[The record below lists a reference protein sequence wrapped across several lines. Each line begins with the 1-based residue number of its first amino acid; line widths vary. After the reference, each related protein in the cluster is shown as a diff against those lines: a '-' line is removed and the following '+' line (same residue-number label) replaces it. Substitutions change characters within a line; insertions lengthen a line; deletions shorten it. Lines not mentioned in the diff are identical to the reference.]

1 MTAGRE
7 ADASEVV
14 VATKPLS
21 EPPPSGV
28 SPSGVLFRL
37 LPYGDASDGPPSSR
51 SIRHLSEPPPSG
63 PVSGVVAPKNFRGDG
78 GPGFWIRGPEAD
90 VEVQFSLEGQEVPEG
105 ITGRSKVIRLSPTGA
120 WFQPE
125 RGVEYPLEGTVE
137 LTIRTRDGE
146 IGPLQANVVTPPTI
160 VQEPIYGL
168 NFVDVPF
175 RLAREIV
182 RLLRDLAASG
192 AAKLAHRSTHVREE
206 IIDVGRIRS
215 VVRALAGVR
224 SRGYL
229 DSNRSQALQLASFDE
244 GGGIVVWAGS
254 NNWGDAPFVLDVT
267 GYNSVYRLHFDSV
280 TPAGE
285 GHVMTSLP
293 KRIERLRH
301 RQYRRGEV
309 NGALTVALYHPL
321 WPRLPQIKREVRDVS
336 FGGVCFVTSA
346 DDDLMFPG
354 LSLPLIEVKET
365 GGELVRLKG
374 EVRSVSQVGDETL
387 ARVSVSPYASR
398 DEGRWNRL
406 VARMLYPTTESGAE
420 WSEPV
425 WDLFRDSGY
434 FNLSGKEPDQFDLLK
449 NSYIKVDQ
457 RGVNV
462 PGLFCHAVFP
472 SERGVEGTVSI
483 MKVYRNTW
491 MLHQLAK
498 RKGSSNVANPRQILR
513 DLYTRAFEH
522 TQTDQQFRW
531 VIAYAEASVRW
542 NQMSHFAFAQRH
554 AGSGKAISLPFQLME
569 VSVPDRAPQ
578 VPEQFEIGP
587 AAPRE
592 VMELLKLVQRT
603 RPPCYAEALDL
614 VPEHADLA
622 GVSRKWHKAGFL
634 RERAILA
641 ARRGGAAVAV
651 AIVECGETGANLFRL
666 VDSMRLLPLAP
677 GGDSAFPALTD
688 AARDWFRD
696 RGKQAFVYFRE
707 SEDPG
712 PSVLSRF
719 RDLGEG
725 RFWVIAAELLPE
737 FLEHVFEVT
746 SPRVMSTM
754 QAEEAAPGSRRSCPA

>member
-1 MTAGRE
+1 MTAGTE
-7 ADASEVV
+7 SDAGEVA
-14 VATKPLS
+14 VATKLVS

-28 SPSGVLFRL
+28 PPSGVLFRL
-37 LPYGDASDGPPSSR
+37 LPYGDASEGPPSSR

-63 PVSGVVAPKNFRGDG
+63 PVSGVVAPVNFRNDG
-78 GPGFWIRGPEAD
+78 GPGFWIRGPEGQ
-90 VEVQFSLEGQEVPEG
+90 VEIQFALEGQEAPEG
-105 ITGRSKVIRLSPTGA
+105 ITGRCKVLRLSPTGA

-125 RGVEYPLEGTVE
+125 RGVEYPLDGTVE
-137 LTIRTRDGE
+137 ITIRARDHE
-146 IGPLQANVVTPPTI
+146 IGPLHAHIVTPPTL

-175 RLAREIV
+175 RLARDIV
-182 RLLRDLAASG
+182 RLLRDLASRG
-192 AAKLAHRSTHVREE
+192 AATLAHRSSQVREE
-206 IIDVGRIRS
+206 ITDTGRIRS
-215 VVRALAGVR
+215 VIRALAGVK

-229 DSNRSQALQLASFDE
+229 DNNRSQPLSLVSFDE
-244 GGGIVVWAGS
+244 GGGLVVWEGS
-254 NNWGDAPFVLDVT
+254 SNWGDTPFVLDVT
-267 GYNSVYRLHFDSV
+267 GYNSVYRLHFNSASPV
-280 TPAGE
+280 GE

-293 KRIERLRH
+293 RRIERMRH

-336 FGGVCFVTSA
+336 FGGVCFVTSP

-354 LSLPLIEVKET
+354 LSLPLIEVRET

-387 ARVSVSPYASR
+387 ARVSVSPYSWR

-434 FNLSGKEPDQFDLLK
+434 FNLSGKEPEQFDLLK
-449 NSYIKVDQ
+449 SSFIKIDQ

-472 SERGVEGTVSI
+472 SERGVEGTFSI

-491 MLHQLAK
+491 MVHQLAK
-498 RKGSSNVANPRQILR
+498 RKGNSSVTNPRQILR

-531 VIAYAEASVRW
+531 VIAYAEATVRW

-554 AGSGKAISLPFQLME
+554 AGSGKALSLPFQLME

-578 VPEQFEIGP
+578 VPELFEIGP

-592 VMELLKLVQRT
+592 VMALLKHLQRT
-603 RPPCYAEALDL
+603 RPTCYVEALDL

-622 GVSRKWHKAGFL
+622 AVSRKWSQAGFM
-634 RERAILA
+634 RERAILV
-641 ARRGGAAVAV
+641 ARRGSNAIAA

-666 VDSMRLLPLAP
+666 VDSMRLIAMAP
-677 GGDSAFPALTD
+677 GGDGAFPALTD

-696 RGKQAFVYFRE
+696 RQKQAFVYFRE

-712 PSVLSRF
+712 PSEISKF

-746 SPRVMSTM
+746 SPRVMSTT
-754 QAEEAAPGSRRSCPA
+754 QAEEAAPGSRRSFQV